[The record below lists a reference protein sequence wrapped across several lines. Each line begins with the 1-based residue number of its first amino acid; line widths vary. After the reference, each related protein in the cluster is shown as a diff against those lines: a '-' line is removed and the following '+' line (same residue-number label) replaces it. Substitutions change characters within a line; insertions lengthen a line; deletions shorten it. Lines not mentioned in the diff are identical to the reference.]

1 MQVVNSPVPLR
12 PAATVVVLRDGPNGV
27 EVAML
32 QRHSET
38 PAAGGAWVF
47 PGGSVDAD
55 DAAPTFVST
64 DREADR
70 RRRDRL
76 QTPEATS
83 YYVAALRELFEEA
96 GVLLVRETIDVD
108 QQTRWRLAIATGES
122 TFTALLEREGLHLD
136 LDALEYIAHWRTPEG
151 RPRRYDTRFFLAAL
165 PVGGSI
171 ACDGHEIVAHVWC
184 RPADALARYHAGEW
198 HLLLPT
204 HTLLSQL
211 HSFTTVTEAQSFWRG
226 QPRPTMTQPVE
237 VLRDGRLVAELPT

>member
-1 MQVVNSPVPLR
+1 MQGVNSLLSPR

-47 PGGSVDAD
+47 PGGSVDAG
-55 DAAPTFVST
+55 DAAPLFVST
-64 DREADR
+64 DSEADR
-70 RRRDRL
+70 RRRARL

-96 GVLLVRETIDVD
+96 GVLLVREAIDVD
-108 QQTRWRLAIATGES
+108 QQTRWRSAIATGES
-122 TFTALLEREGLHLD
+122 TFATLLEREGLHLD
-136 LDALEYIAHWRTPEG
+136 FGALEYIAHWRTPEG
-151 RPRRYDTRFFLAAL
+151 RPRRYDTRFFLTAL

-171 ACDGHEIVAHVWC
+171 VCDGHEIVSHVWC
-184 RPADALARYHAGEW
+184 RAAEALARYHAGEW

-204 HTLLSQL
+204 RTLLGQL
-211 HSFTTVTEAQSFWRG
+211 QSFTTVAEALSFWRG

-237 VLRDGRLVAELPT
+237 VWRDGRLVAELPT